1 MRETEF
7 LSSLTGKKI
16 YIEFENG
23 DYLIGK
29 MVSYDLNTIF
39 IETESGKLVLV
50 YKNWIRIVSP
60 STE

>member
-7 LSSLTGKKI
+7 LSNLIGKKI

-29 MVSYDLNTIF
+29 MVSYDLNAIF

-50 YKNWIRIVSP
+50 YKNWIKIVSP

>member
-7 LSSLTGKKI
+7 LSGLIGKKI

>member
-7 LSSLTGKKI
+7 LSSLIGKKI

>member
-7 LSSLTGKKI
+7 LSNLIGKKI